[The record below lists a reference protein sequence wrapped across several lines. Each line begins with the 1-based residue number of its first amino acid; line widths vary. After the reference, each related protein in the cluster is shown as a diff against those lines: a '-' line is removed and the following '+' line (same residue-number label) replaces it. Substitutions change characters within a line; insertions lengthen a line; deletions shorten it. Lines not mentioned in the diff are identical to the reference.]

1 MNDRFHYD
9 ALVDDAL
16 RSVVRR
22 VLTQVAAKGLPGS
35 HHFYISFRST
45 DPGVELPE
53 YLRAKYPEEM
63 TIVLQH
69 QYWDLVIG
77 EEFFEV
83 TVSFN
88 KQQEHIKVPFAALS
102 AFVDPSVRFGL
113 QFDRKEKAAA
123 DKSEGAAVP
132 PTPLPAPDKR
142 PAAAG
147 PATAEDKPAAE
158 GAAEAKP
165 EDAASKIVKLDSFRK
180 K

>member
-22 VLTQVAAKGLPGS
+22 VLTQVAEKGLPGS

-77 EEFFEV
+77 EESFEV

-113 QFDRKEKAAA
+113 QFDRKDKAAI
-123 DKSEGAAVP
+123 DKPEGAAVL
-132 PTPLPAPDKR
+132 PTPLPAPEKR
-142 PAAAG
+142 PAAAAG
-147 PATAEDKPAAE
+147 AEDKPAAE